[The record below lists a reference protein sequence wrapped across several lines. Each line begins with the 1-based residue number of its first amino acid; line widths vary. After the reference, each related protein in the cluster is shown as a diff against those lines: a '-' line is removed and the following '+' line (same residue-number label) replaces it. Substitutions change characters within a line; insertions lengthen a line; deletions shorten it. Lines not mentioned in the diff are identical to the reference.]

1 MRITLCWAHVNIRFK
16 LILLLP
22 LEIFLMIISYFISDF
37 KDLERLRSTGGD
49 LENTLRWYSAYHED
63 ELE

>member
-1 MRITLCWAHVNIRFK
+1 
-16 LILLLP
+16 
-22 LEIFLMIISYFISDF
+22 MIISYFISDF